1 MVSQRLE
8 EVLIY
13 LSEGLEAKVFDNK
26 TMEELKNLNSLLDS
40 AGLMKK
46 VKSSSPSLVSSLMW
60 SEFYKAAQRID
71 SKMKV
76 DEVELRRDFRE
87 YCRVLGSLQGSPTS
101 MEIFE
106 LMFDAKKDKYKGTEN
121 ILAVIGRAM
130 ISMSVESM
138 AESWIS
144 VLEAHSTKTRGLEQL
159 SMEVEMMVAV
169 NGPEC
174 VYSSSVVEEA
184 LSLYWSKAK
193 RDSEKEGH
201 FFRTWGR
208 RREYVVSKVVDRL
221 SASEARRGFL
231 L

>member
-1 MVSQRLE
+1 MVTKRLE
-8 EVLIY
+8 EVLVY
-13 LSEGLEAKVFDNK
+13 LSEGLKAKVFDKK
-26 TMEELKNLNSLLDS
+26 TKEELKYLDSLLDS
-40 AGLMKK
+40 SGLQKK
-46 VKSSSPSLVSSLMW
+46 IKSSSPSLVSSLMW
-60 SEFYKAAQRID
+60 GEFYKAAKRID
-71 SKMKV
+71 SKMEV
-76 DEVELRRDFRE
+76 DEVELRREFRE
-87 YCRVLGSLQGSPTS
+87 YCKVLGSLTGSPTS

-106 LMFDAKKDKYKGTEN
+106 LMFDAKENKYKGTEN

-144 VLEAHSTKTRGLEQL
+144 VLEATSTKTRGLQQL

-174 VYSSSVVEEA
+174 VFSSSVVEEA

-208 RREYVVSKVVDRL
+208 KKDYVVSKVVDRL
-221 SASEARRGFL
+221 SASAARRGFL

>member
-1 MVSQRLE
+1 MVTKRLE
-8 EVLIY
+8 EVLVY
-13 LSEGLEAKVFDNK
+13 LSEGLEAKVFDKK
-26 TMEELKNLNSLLDS
+26 TKEELKYLDSLLDS
-40 AGLMKK
+40 AGLQKK
-46 VKSSSPSLVSSLMW
+46 IKSSSPSLVSSLMW
-60 SEFYKAAQRID
+60 DEFYQAAKRID
-71 SKMKV
+71 SNMEV
-76 DEVELRRDFRE
+76 DEVELRREFRE
-87 YCRVLGSLQGSPTS
+87 YCRVLGSLPGSPNS

-106 LMFDAKKDKYKGTEN
+106 LRFDAKNNKYQGSEH
-121 ILAVIGRAM
+121 ILAIVGRAM

-144 VLEAHSTKTRGLEQL
+144 VLEAHSTKTRGLEQV

-174 VYSSSVVEEA
+174 VYSAAVVEEA

-193 RDSEKEGH
+193 LDSQREGH

-208 RREYVVSKVVDRL
+208 KKEYVVSKVVDGMT
-221 SASEARRGFL
+221 ASKARRGFL

>member
-13 LSEGLEAKVFDNK
+13 LLEGLEAKVFDNK
-26 TMEELKNLNSLLDS
+26 TMDELKNLNSLLDS

-87 YCRVLGSLQGSPTS
+87 YCRVLGSLPGSPTS

-106 LMFDAKKDKYKGTEN
+106 LMFDAKKDKYQGAEH
-121 ILAVIGRAM
+121 ILAIIGCAM
-130 ISMSVESM
+130 ISMSIESM
-138 AESWIS
+138 AKSWIS
-144 VLEAHSTKTRGLEQL
+144 VLEAHNTKTRGLEQL
-159 SMEVEMMVAV
+159 SMETEMMVAL

-174 VYSSSVVEEA
+174 VFSSSVVEEA
-184 LSLYWSKAK
+184 LSLYWTKATLESQ
-193 RDSEKEGH
+193 REGH

-208 RREYVVSKVVDRL
+208 RKEFLVSKVVDGMT
-221 SASEARRGFL
+221 ASEARRGFL